1 LNEILNDYNA
11 LNLGAIT
18 RPEFQNLIRNPKSV
32 IFDKLNNGKPI
43 EIGGIPVDK
52 AKALELVTLPSGFN
66 AFNSLVESFR
76 NSRPGWNSLLGSVDI
91 EENEL
96 IIKQSVIDADIE
108 AGKTYATTDEEK
120 RCLIF

>member
-1 LNEILNDYNA
+1 M
-11 LNLGAIT
+11 NLGAIT